1 MRIHTFPCTLKEE
14 PDNEDLQPCHTDHH
28 AIRYYTEFKDPRLRA
43 LDSTEISI
51 FPRPEVLLIAVD
63 CRQIA

>member
-1 MRIHTFPCTLKEE
+1 MIIHTFPRALKEE
-14 PDNEDLQPCHTDHH
+14 PDNEDLQSSHTDHH
-28 AIRYYTEFKDPRLRA
+28 PIRYYAEFKDPRLRA

-51 FPRPEVLLIAVD
+51 FPRPEVFLIAVD